1 MARILIIDEATL
13 LDRRNFEKME
23 RTLRDICN
31 QDLPWG
37 GKTIVFSGD
46 FRLGVDKV
54 QIEGSLRVKKC
65 FLNEFFGS
73 YGPFGTL

>member
-65 FLNEFFGS
+65 FLKEFFGS

>member
-23 RTLRDICN
+23 RTLRDICH

-46 FRLGVDKV
+46 FR
-54 QIEGSLRVKKC
+54 
-65 FLNEFFGS
+65 
-73 YGPFGTL
+73 